1 MGTIAYLL
9 YGVGTLGAVIYATL
23 YFHREWG
30 WAGHIAYLV
39 AINGVTFV
47 TYAYDKA
54 LAPVLGAL
62 HLRVPEKILI
72 WWLAFPGGIAG
83 AVTAMQVV
91 HHKTGPDTQA
101 FRAELVRAFFVQ
113 LGGLAGAALMYR
125 MTA

>member
-72 WWLAFPGGIAG
+72 WWLAFPGGIVG
-83 AVTAMQVV
+83 AATAMRAF

-101 FRAELVRAFFVQ
+101 FRAELARAFFAL

-125 MTA
+125 MTT

>member
-9 YGVGTLGAVIYATL
+9 YGVGTLAAAIYATL
-23 YFHREWG
+23 YLHRAWG
-30 WAGHIAYLV
+30 WAGPVAYLA

-47 TYAYDKA
+47 TYAYDKT

-72 WWLAFPGGIAG
+72 WWLAFPGGIVG
-83 AVTAMQVV
+83 AVAAMQLF

-101 FRAELVRAFFVQ
+101 FRAELARAFFVL

-125 MTA
+125 MTT